1 MNKEIPKTDRVT
13 FITEKNNWLD
23 AGGVKEL
30 KMNKSK
36 DVVQIHFENGNIA
49 EIHSCN
55 PYGEGRG
62 ALVVSDLVSLANV
75 KVDSPAESG
84 LSPTTCSASVDNT
97 WPVGIDLTR
106 PDFGASLIDANALIY
121 LWQTYDPEYYNKQ
134 YKLIERGLQNK
145 EVEIQDEIICRR
157 PTQLS

>member
-1 MNKEIPKTDRVT
+1 MGQSHFAKVIPSSTSILMNKEIPKTDRVT

-62 ALVVSDLVSLANV
+62 ALVVSDLVSLAN
-75 KVDSPAESG
+75 S
-84 LSPTTCSASVDNT
+84 
-97 WPVGIDLTR
+97 
-106 PDFGASLIDANALIY
+106 
-121 LWQTYDPEYYNKQ
+121 
-134 YKLIERGLQNK
+134 
-145 EVEIQDEIICRR
+145 IC
-157 PTQLS
+157 

>member
-62 ALVVSDLVSLANV
+62 ALVVSDLVSLAN
-75 KVDSPAESG
+75 AQAQA
-84 LSPTTCSASVDNT
+84 SAPRN
-97 WPVGIDLTR
+97 
-106 PDFGASLIDANALIY
+106 PDK
-121 LWQTYDPEYYNKQ
+121 P
-134 YKLIERGLQNK
+134 
-145 EVEIQDEIICRR
+145 
-157 PTQLS
+157 